1 MIFGMERVLYRE
13 SRNLEMAI
21 HMLEEDRISEAL
33 QHLYG
38 TLDGLKAIREKN
50 FKGAYDNMLPPT
62 PKPKKTDEK
71 LEKTLNQLEY
81 KRAGIQARI

>member
-21 HMLEEDRISEAL
+21 HMLETGREHEAL

-38 TLDGLKAIREKN
+38 TLDGLKTIREKN

-81 KRAGIQARI
+81 KRAGIQARL

>member
-33 QHLYG
+33 QHLYV
-38 TLDGLKAIREKN
+38 TVDGLKTIREKN

-62 PKPKKTDEK
+62 PRPKKTDEK
-71 LEKTLNQLEY
+71 LEKTLNQMEY